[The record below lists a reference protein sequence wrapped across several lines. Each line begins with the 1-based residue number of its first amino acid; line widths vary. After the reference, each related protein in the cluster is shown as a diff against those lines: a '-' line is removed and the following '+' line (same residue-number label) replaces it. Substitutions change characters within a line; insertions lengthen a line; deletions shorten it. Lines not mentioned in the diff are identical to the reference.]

1 MFGVSAEN
9 TRYVVA
15 GVIFL
20 VWVLAKSAPYM
31 KSAFTWTVNKAVSSW
46 PKVSQKTNVLR
57 AWPVVAILLVLCIPM
72 PGSGKCPVP
81 EPVKP
86 ADVVDKCVES
96 NRTLLG
102 DAIEKFAGEKYE
114 TVQAAEDAM
123 NQKILDVY
131 QASFDPLFKKINEA
145 RKAEKLVELA
155 VQIKNGEVQ

>member
-1 MFGVSAEN
+1 MFGVSSEN

-15 GVIFL
+15 GVILL
-20 VWVLAKSAPYM
+20 VWVLSKAAPHM
-31 KSAFTWTVNKAVSSW
+31 KSAFTWTVNKAVSLW

-57 AWPVVAILLVLCIPM
+57 AWPVIAILLVLCFPM
-72 PGSGKCPVP
+72 PGSGKCPVL

-86 ADVVDKCVES
+86 ADVVDQCVES
-96 NRTLLG
+96 NRELLG
-102 DAIEKFAGEKYE
+102 EAIKAFAGEKYE
-114 TVQAAEDAM
+114 TVQAAEDAL

-155 VQIKNGEVQ
+155 VQIKNGDVK